1 MIVVTGGSGYVGRY
15 LVEALSTYGDV
26 LILDRSIPDFPLSK
40 NARYIEIDLAEEDPS
55 KFIRDADV
63 VLHLAAE
70 SDVRRGGSSFHDTFQ
85 TTRSIVDAMSVCGIR
100 RLIFFSSSAV
110 YGNNGWDANENT
122 ECSPIS
128 NYGRDKL
135 RSESMILNNA
145 NIQSAILRFSNIC
158 GGKVKHGVVYDFC
171 RKLGYN
177 PSKLEIL
184 GDGRQTKEF
193 LHIRDC
199 ITAVRHTLET
209 GLNGVYNIGN
219 DDPVS
224 VNEVAEMVVGTL
236 GLHDVR
242 FELQDKE
249 VGWKGDVSRCRLD
262 TSKFKSTG
270 WCPTFG
276 SLEAVRDSV
285 IESIHNSGVM
295 EK

>member
-15 LVEALSTYGDV
+15 LVEALSTYVDV

-40 NARYIEIDLAEEDPS
+40 NVRYIETDLAEEDPS
-55 KFIRDADV
+55 KFIRDADA

-85 TTRSIVDAMSVCGIR
+85 TTRSIVDAMDVCGIK

-110 YGNNGWDANENT
+110 YGDNGWGADENM

-135 RSESMILNNA
+135 RSESMILNNSK
-145 NIQSAILRFSNIC
+145 IQPAILRFSNIC

-171 RKLGYN
+171 RKLSQDS
-177 PSKLEIL
+177 SKLEIL

-209 GLNGVYNIGN
+209 GLKGVYNIGN
-219 DDPVS
+219 GDPVS
-224 VNEVAEMVVGTL
+224 VNEVAEMVVGTM
-236 GLHDVR
+236 GLHEVR
-242 FELQDKE
+242 FESQDKE
-249 VGWKGDVSRCRLD
+249 VGWEGDVSRCSLD
-262 TSKFKSTG
+262 SSKFKTTG

-285 IESIHNSGVM
+285 LESLPNQGVM